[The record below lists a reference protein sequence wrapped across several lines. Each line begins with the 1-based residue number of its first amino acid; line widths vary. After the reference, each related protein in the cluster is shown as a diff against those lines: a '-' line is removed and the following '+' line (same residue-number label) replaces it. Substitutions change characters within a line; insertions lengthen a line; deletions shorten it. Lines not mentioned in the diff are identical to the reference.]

1 MNLRIYLGDEY
12 ECFRGYRFF
21 CSGLEKVI
29 KVFSFSIVK
38 VSKCSFFLVLVDVFI
53 DMMLKIS
60 LFEMMF

>member
-38 VSKCSFFLVLVDVFI
+38 VSKCSFFFVLVDVFI
-53 DMMLKIS
+53 DMM
-60 LFEMMF
+60 